1 MSELVPTAFVTGGSR
16 GIGKGIVTTLA
27 QKGWLVYFT
36 YNREQALA
44 RDVEKEVE
52 SGGGSAQGFS
62 LDVSDEDQV
71 KDFFRTR
78 IKDRVRLDVLVNNA
92 GITKDGLLLRMKK
105 EDWKQVQRVN
115 LDGAFFCLQ
124 EAAKIMIKQR
134 RGRIINITSLVG
146 ESGNA
151 GQANYSASKAGLIG
165 LTKSAALE
173 LGSRGVTV
181 NAVSPGFIRTEMTD
195 DLEQQVQERY
205 LEKIPLGRFGEAKDV
220 AETVAWLAS
229 QEAGYITGQVIGVN
243 GGMYL

>member
-1 MSELVPTAFVTGGSR
+1 MSELAPTAFVTGGSR
-16 GIGKGIVTTLA
+16 GIGKGIVKTLA

-36 YNREQALA
+36 FNREQALA
-44 RDVEKEVE
+44 REVE
-52 SGGGSAQGFS
+52 EEVASSGGSAQGFS
-62 LDVSDEDQV
+62 LDVSDDEQV
-71 KDFFRTR
+71 KEFFRTQV
-78 IKDRVRLDVLVNNA
+78 KDRVRLDILVNNA

-134 RGRIINITSLVG
+134 KGRIINISSLVG

-151 GQANYSASKAGLIG
+151 GQANYCASKAGLIG

-195 DLEQQVQERY
+195 DLEQQTQEKY
-205 LEKIPLGRFGEAKDV
+205 MEKIPLGRFGKAEDV

-229 QEAGYITGQVIGVN
+229 EEAGYITGQVIGVN